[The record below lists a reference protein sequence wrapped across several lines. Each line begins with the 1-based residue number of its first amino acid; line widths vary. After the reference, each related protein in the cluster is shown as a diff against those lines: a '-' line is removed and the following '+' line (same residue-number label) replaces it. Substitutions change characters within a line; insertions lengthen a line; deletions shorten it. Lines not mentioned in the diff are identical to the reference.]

1 MRRTAAP
8 TAARCFTGTST
19 MTPPLLQGP
28 CLVPLPLGIGVGLAG
43 LYLPVFPFKPHLKS
57 SELKKN
63 RWWLVWQVALALV
76 WLLGRRGGG
85 HGHRPR
91 GHQPPGATVPPAT
104 SHRPSHQPPATS
116 HQWAV
121 RSAQWAVGS
130 GQWLAVG
137 RCRWQWE
144 LAVAV
149 AGGQAA
155 GQQPAAAA
163 SSQQPAASS
172 CRCRGAGCRV
182 PGGGWCVAWCW

>member
-1 MRRTAAP
+1 
-8 TAARCFTGTST
+8 

-57 SELKKN
+57 SELKKS

-116 HQWAV
+116 GQCVV
-121 RSAQWAVGS
+121 RSGQWEVGS
-130 GQWLAVG
+130 G
-137 RCRWQWE
+137 WQW
-144 LAVAV
+144 AG
-149 AGGQAA
+149 AGGSGNWQWQWQVARPQASS
-155 GQQPAAAA
+155 QQQLPAA
-163 SSQQPAASS
+163 SSQQPAAAGAGVP
-172 CRCRGAGCRV
+172 GAGCRV
-182 PGGGWCVAWCW
+182 AVVRGLVLVSSE